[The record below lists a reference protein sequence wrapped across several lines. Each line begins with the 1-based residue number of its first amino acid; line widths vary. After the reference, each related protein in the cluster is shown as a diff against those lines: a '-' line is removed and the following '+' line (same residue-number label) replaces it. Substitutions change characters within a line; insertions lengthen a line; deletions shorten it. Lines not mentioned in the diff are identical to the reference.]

1 MSIYAQHAIKNYVD
15 NNDYGALLEV
25 DAEYPKKIASKHR
38 DLSFLPE
45 TRKING
51 VKKLVAILEDKERY
65 VVQISPLKQ
74 ALNHGLKL
82 KKVHRLITFRQEAW
96 LKLYIDMNTKLR
108 ANAKNNFQKDF
119 FKLTNNSVFGKTME
133 NVRNRRYI
141 KLLTTNERRKKLV
154 AESNY
159 HTSKHLL
166 EKLMAIQIR
175 KTQVIMNTPIYL
187 GQAILHISKTLMYEF
202 WFDYLKPKYGDK
214 IKLCYMDTDSF
225 IVHIETEHFYIDIAK
240 DVDKWF
246 DTSAYDKDD
255 NRPLPIRK
263 NKEVIGMFKD
273 ELNGKIMTEFCAPR
287 AKTKVQR
294 NV

>member
-1 MSIYAQHAIKNYVD
+1 MSIYAQQATKNYVD
-15 NNDYGALLEV
+15 YNDYGALLEV

-45 TRKING
+45 RRKISG
-51 VKKLVAILEDKERY
+51 VKKLVATLEDKERY
-65 VVQISPLKQ
+65 VVHISALKQ

-166 EKLMAIQIR
+166 EKLMAIEMR
-175 KTQVIMNTPIYL
+175 KTQVVMNTPIYL

-263 NKEVIGMFKD
+263 NKKVIGMFKD